1 MTHFSQQLISWQK
14 QHGRHGL
21 PWQGT
26 RDAYR
31 IWLSEIM
38 LQQTQVA
45 TVIPY
50 YARFLARFP
59 TLAELAS
66 ASEDE
71 VLRLWSG
78 LGYYSRGRNLLRAAL
93 IVAEKFNGE
102 FPRNFA
108 DILALPGV
116 GRSTAAAISA
126 FAFGERRA
134 ILDGNVKR
142 VFARH
147 FGVAGFPGDKRVE
160 TKLWEQAERA
170 LPKTNIETYTQALMD
185 LGATLCLRS
194 RPLCAACPISATCVA
209 NRENRIHELPSP
221 RPKKIVPEKS
231 TTMLLIGHNGEVLLE
246 KRPPTGVWASLWCFP
261 ELANG
266 ISAENFCRERFGL
279 EIETRRPWDVLQHG
293 FTHFKLSIT
302 PRPVVVRSQDTH
314 AGEPGVVWLSVEDA
328 LGAAI
333 PKPVRAL
340 LLKMK

>member
-1 MTHFSQQLISWQK
+1 MNDFSRKLIAWQK

-59 TLAELAS
+59 ALTDLAP

-71 VLRLWSG
+71 VLALWSG
-78 LGYYSRGRNLLRAAL
+78 LGYYSRGRNLLRAAE
-93 IVAEKFNGE
+93 IMSERFNGE
-102 FPRNFA
+102 FPHQFD

-142 VFARH
+142 VFARY
-147 FGVAGFPGDKRVE
+147 FGIAGFPGD
-160 TKLWEQAERA
+160 
-170 LPKTNIETYTQALMD
+170 
-185 LGATLCLRS
+185 
-194 RPLCAACPISATCVA
+194 
-209 NRENRIHELPSP
+209 
-221 RPKKIVPEKS
+221 
-231 TTMLLIGHNGEVLLE
+231 
-246 KRPPTGVWASLWCFP
+246 
-261 ELANG
+261 
-266 ISAENFCRERFGL
+266 
-279 EIETRRPWDVLQHG
+279 
-293 FTHFKLSIT
+293 
-302 PRPVVVRSQDTH
+302 
-314 AGEPGVVWLSVEDA
+314 
-328 LGAAI
+328 
-333 PKPVRAL
+333 
-340 LLKMK
+340 